1 MNGWDRVIAAVIDR
15 RSEFGW
21 TQKRLA
27 SEAGVAPRT
36 IQNLEAGKRPQPL
49 IRSKIEKALGWP
61 QGEMRRIEKENGDK
75 EPAVPRDVL
84 DAIRREVA
92 PGDQQRVIDAVERE
106 LQGGPQPPPPAPAEA
121 RPGRRQAG

>member
-49 IRSKIEKALGWP
+49 IRSKIEKALSWP
-61 QGEMRRIEKENGDK
+61 QGEMRRIEKDNGNR
-75 EPAVPRDVL
+75 EPAVPDAVL
-84 DAIRREVA
+84 DAIHDHVA
-92 PGDQQRVIDAVERE
+92 PADRQRVIEAIERE
-106 LQGGPQPPPPAPAEA
+106 LRGKPQPPSPAPAATQHE
-121 RPGRRQAG
+121 RRQAG